1 MIHQQ
6 KTIWTI
12 GHSTLTAA
20 TFLAILQHYQI
31 ELLVDVRRFPGSR
44 KFPWFNQDNLESFLN
59 QNGISYIHIASLGGR
74 RKPNPESENIKWR
87 HPAFRAYA
95 DFMESD
101 EFSIGITELE
111 QLALQKVTS
120 IMCSEVL
127 WWRCHRSMIADYL
140 KSKGWKV
147 MHIFSE
153 ENAAEH
159 PYTQPAKIVSGDLT
173 YH

>member
-1 MIHQQ
+1 MNHQQ
-6 KTIWTI
+6 KTIWTV
-12 GHSTLTAA
+12 GHSTHSANE
-20 TFLAILQHYQI
+20 FLSILQHYHI

-44 KFPWFNQDNLESFLN
+44 KFPWFNQNVLKSFLSD
-59 QNGISYIHIASLGGR
+59 NGINYVHLGDLGGR
-74 RKPNPESENIKWR
+74 RKPSVDSVNTVWR

-101 EFSIGITELE
+101 EFKVGIKELQE
-111 QLALQKVTS
+111 LASVQKTV

-140 KSKGWKV
+140 KAHDWEV
-147 MHIFSE
+147 MHILSIE
-153 ENAAEH
+153 KSTEH
-159 PYTQPAKIVSGDLT
+159 PYTQPAKIENGGLT